1 MSEERPERE
10 AAEPE
15 AHPELRGP
23 EAQAPEAGEPSAAP
37 GPEAPGEAVS
47 PEEVAALREE
57 VERYR
62 REAERNWQQF
72 LHAAADLEN
81 YKKAA
86 ARMQQDAVDRTR
98 RQMLLVVL
106 AAVDDLERAIGYA
119 EQAAE
124 HEAVAGILEGLR
136 MTHRSLL
143 EQLRAFGVERME
155 VAGERFDPARHEAVE
170 LASAEE
176 AGAEPGTV
184 LGVVQHGYVLDGRV
198 LRPARVR
205 VAQ

>member
-1 MSEERPERE
+1 MWEEALEGERGE
-10 AAEPE
+10 AE
-15 AHPELRGP
+15 AVV
-23 EAQAPEAGEPSAAP
+23 
-37 GPEAPGEAVS
+37 EAPGEGGGHEPPSGEAPVREAPPAVS

-57 VERYR
+57 LERYR
-62 REAERNWQQF
+62 QEAERNWQQF

-86 ARMQQDAVDRTR
+86 ARMQRDAVDRTR
-98 RQMLLVVL
+98 RQMLLVL
-106 AAVDDLERAIGYA
+106 LGAVDDLERAIAYA
-119 EQAAE
+119 EREAG
-124 HEAVAGILEGLR
+124 HEAVARILEGLR

-143 EQLRAFGVERME
+143 EQLRALGVERME
-155 VAGERFDPARHEAVE
+155 AAGEPFDPSRHEAVE
-170 LASAEE
+170 VASAEE

-184 LGVVQHGYVLDGRV
+184 LQVVQPGYVLDGRV

>member
-1 MSEERPERE
+1 MSEERAEQE
-10 AAEPE
+10 AAELERADVHAAEAPE
-15 AHPELRGP
+15 EGGEAAGP
-23 EAQAPEAGEPSAAP
+23 EGSVPPAP
-37 GPEAPGEAVS
+37 VT

-62 REAERNWQQF
+62 QEAERNWQQF

-86 ARMQQDAVDRTR
+86 ARMQRDAVERTR
-98 RQMLLVVL
+98 RQMLRVVL
-106 AAVDDLERAIGYA
+106 GAVDDLERAIHYA

-143 EQLRAFGVERME
+143 EQLRALGVERME
-155 VAGERFDPARHEAVE
+155 AVGERFDPERHEAVE

-176 AGAEPGTV
+176 AGVEPGTV
-184 LGVVQHGYVLDGRV
+184 LGVVQHGYTLDGRV

>member
-1 MSEERPERE
+1 MWEERPERE
-10 AAEPE
+10 GTEPEAAGQATPAEAEAPEQAAAEPQPVVVTQE
-15 AHPELRGP
+15 EL
-23 EAQAPEAGEPSAAP
+23 
-37 GPEAPGEAVS
+37 
-47 PEEVAALREE
+47 AALREE

-62 REAERNWQQF
+62 QEAERNWQQF

-98 RQMLLVVL
+98 RQMLLVL
-106 AAVDDLERAIGYA
+106 LGAVDDLERAIAYA
-119 EQAAE
+119 ERGAD

-136 MTHRSLL
+136 ITHRSLL
-143 EQLRAFGVERME
+143 DQLRALGVERME
-155 VAGERFDPARHEAVE
+155 VAGERFDPAHHEAVE
-170 LASAEE
+170 VTPAEE
-176 AGAEPGTV
+176 AGVEPGTV
-184 LGVVQHGYVLDGRV
+184 LEAVQPGYVLDGRV

>member
-1 MSEERPERE
+1 MAEWQPERDHQEPEVPTAPEQTSPE
-10 AAEPE
+10 AAE
-15 AHPELRGP
+15 
-23 EAQAPEAGEPSAAP
+23 EPVAAP
-37 GPEAPGEAVS
+37 GAAS

-62 REAERNWQQF
+62 QEAERHWQQF

-86 ARMQQDAVDRTR
+86 AQMQRDAVDRTR
-98 RQMLLVVL
+98 RQMLLVL
-106 AAVDDLERAIGYA
+106 LGAVDDLERAIGYA
-119 EQAAE
+119 EREAQ
-124 HEAVAGILEGLR
+124 HEVVAGILEGLR

-143 EQLRAFGVERME
+143 EQLRALGVERME
-155 VAGERFDPARHEAVE
+155 AAGEPFDPARHEAVE
-170 LASAEE
+170 VASAEE
-176 AGAEPGTV
+176 AGVEPGTV
-184 LGVVQHGYVLDGRV
+184 LGVVQPGYVLNGRV

>member
-10 AAEPE
+10 GMELEAATVSE
-15 AHPELRGP
+15 AAPS
-23 EAQAPEAGEPSAAP
+23 APEP
-37 GPEAPGEAVS
+37 GPEES
-47 PEEVAALREE
+47 PPAGPQEVAALRAA

-62 REAERNWQQF
+62 QEAERNWQQF

-86 ARMQQDAVDRTR
+86 ARMQQDAVERTR

-106 AAVDDLERAIGYA
+106 GAVDDLERAIAYA
-119 EQAAE
+119 ERAAE

-143 EQLRAFGVERME
+143 EQLRALGVERMD
-155 VAGERFDPARHEAVE
+155 ATGERFDPARHEAVE

-176 AGAEPGTV
+176 AGTEPGTV
-184 LGVVQHGYVLDGRV
+184 LGVVQHGYLLDGRV

>member
-1 MSEERPERE
+1 MWEEALERE
-10 AAEPE
+10 GGEAE
-15 AHPELRGP
+15 AVV
-23 EAQAPEAGEPSAAP
+23 
-37 GPEAPGEAVS
+37 EAPGEGGAHEPPSGEAPVREAPPAVS

-62 REAERNWQQF
+62 QEAERNWQQF

-86 ARMQQDAVDRTR
+86 ARMQRDAVDRTR
-98 RQMLLVVL
+98 RQMLLVL
-106 AAVDDLERAIGYA
+106 LGAVDDLERAIAYA
-119 EQAAE
+119 EREAG
-124 HEAVAGILEGLR
+124 HEVVAGILEGLR

-143 EQLRAFGVERME
+143 EQLRALGVERME
-155 VAGERFDPARHEAVE
+155 AAGEPFDPSRHEAVE
-170 LASAEE
+170 VASAEE

-184 LGVVQHGYVLDGRV
+184 LQVVQPGYVLDGRV

>member
-1 MSEERPERE
+1 MWQERPERE
-10 AAEPE
+10 DTESEAQQPAPEEQQAPGGAAAEMEP
-15 AHPELRGP
+15 AV
-23 EAQAPEAGEPSAAP
+23 APEGEL
-37 GPEAPGEAVS
+37 
-47 PEEVAALREE
+47 AALRKE

-62 REAERNWQQF
+62 QEAERNWQQF

-86 ARMQQDAVDRTR
+86 ARMQQDAVERTR
-98 RQMLLVVL
+98 RQMLLVL
-106 AAVDDLERAIGYA
+106 LGAVDDLERAIAYA
-119 EQAAE
+119 EQEAE

-143 EQLRAFGVERME
+143 DQLRALGVERME
-155 VAGERFDPARHEAVE
+155 VTGERFDPAHHEAVE
-170 LASAEE
+170 VAAADE
-176 AGAEPGTV
+176 AGVEPGTV
-184 LGVVQHGYVLDGRV
+184 LEVVLPGYVLNGRV

>member
-1 MSEERPERE
+1 MSEERVEQQ
-10 AAEPE
+10 AAQ
-15 AHPELRGP
+15 PELRP
-23 EAQAPEAGEPSAAP
+23 EGEGAAAP
-37 GPEAPGEAVS
+37 PESAESAPAAVS

-62 REAERNWQQF
+62 QEAERNWQQF

-86 ARMQQDAVDRTR
+86 ARMQQEAVERTR

-106 AAVDDLERAIGYA
+106 AAVDDLERAIEYA
-119 EQAAE
+119 ERASE

-136 MTHRSLL
+136 ITHRSLL
-143 EQLRAFGVERME
+143 EQLRAFGVERMD

-176 AGAEPGTV
+176 VGAEPGTV

>member
-1 MSEERPERE
+1 MWEEALEGERGE
-10 AAEPE
+10 AE
-15 AHPELRGP
+15 AVV
-23 EAQAPEAGEPSAAP
+23 
-37 GPEAPGEAVS
+37 EAPGEGGGREPPSGEAPVREAPPAVS

-57 VERYR
+57 LERYR
-62 REAERNWQQF
+62 QEAERNWQQF

-86 ARMQQDAVDRTR
+86 ARMQRDAVDRTR
-98 RQMLLVVL
+98 RQMLLVL
-106 AAVDDLERAIGYA
+106 LGAVDDLERAIAYA
-119 EQAAE
+119 EREAG

-143 EQLRAFGVERME
+143 EQLRALGVERME
-155 VAGERFDPARHEAVE
+155 AAGEPFDPSRHEAVE
-170 LASAEE
+170 VASAEE

-184 LGVVQHGYVLDGRV
+184 LQVVQPGYVLDGRV